1 MISAKLSATGDSRGQ
16 GKKSGKKNLTST
28 INAPMNI
35 RPRCILLLAPVAL
48 ALVSWLP
55 HEVSALDFSQGRV
68 TQVVQDV
75 KVVPAGA
82 AARPAAVNETVHQ
95 GSAVQTGTQ
104 SRSELTFQDQTIT
117 RLGEN
122 TIFTVGQGARTVE
135 LGSGQFLLYVPKK
148 AGGAKVKMGSV
159 TAAITGTTVMGNVYP
174 DGLVQFTVLEGNAC
188 MHLDKWGQAMY
199 VQAGQRVTYD
209 PMTGRFGNPVDV
221 DIQEQLSSPL
231 VADFRRLP
239 SYSLIEEEVA
249 IQHGR
254 ANDELARAVAASGAT
269 IQTASADQFL
279 AAFNSV
285 IVSADPRTV
294 CTIVGRAVR
303 ARPDL
308 ADRIAVAAIT
318 SARPVRGY
326 SKDFKQPVGKEI
338 PCEWVQCVLQAAIA
352 AAPNEERL
360 ITDAA
365 LAAAPMMRDCILAV
379 LPCPGENAFTPA
391 SIIAPPPIERPSP
404 VSPEQ
409 PPTTNRG

>member
-1 MISAKLSATGDSRGQ
+1 
-16 GKKSGKKNLTST
+16 
-28 INAPMNI
+28 MNI
-35 RPRCILLLAPVAL
+35 RPRSILLVAPVAL
-48 ALVSWLP
+48 ALVTWLLP
-55 HEVSALDFSQGRV
+55 NDVNALDFSQGRV

-82 AARPAAVNETVHQ
+82 PARPAAVNETVHQ

-104 SRSELTFQDQTIT
+104 SRSELTFQDKTIT

-122 TIFTVGQGARTVE
+122 TIFTVGQGARTIE

-174 DGLVQFTVLEGNAC
+174 DGQVQFTVLEGNAC
-188 MHLDKWGQAMY
+188 MHLDKWGQTMY

-221 DIQEQLSSPL
+221 DIQDQLSSPL

-269 IQTASADQFL
+269 IQTASAEQFL

-285 IVSADPRTV
+285 IVRSNSAAA
-294 CTIVGRAVR
+294 CAIVGRAVR

-308 ADRIAVAAIT
+308 ADRIVSAAIT
-318 SARPVRGY
+318 SGRPVRGY
-326 SKDFKQPVGKEI
+326 SKDFKQPAGKEI
-338 PCEWVQCVLQAAIA
+338 PCNWIQCILQSAIA
-352 AAPNEERL
+352 ADPAAERE
-360 ITDAA
+360 IMNAA
-365 LAAAPMMRDCILAV
+365 LAAAPTLRDCISAV
-379 LPCPGENAFTPA
+379 TACPGENAFIEA
-391 SIIAPPPIERPSP
+391 NAIAPLSPQNFRPPT

-409 PPTTNRG
+409 PPTTSNRR